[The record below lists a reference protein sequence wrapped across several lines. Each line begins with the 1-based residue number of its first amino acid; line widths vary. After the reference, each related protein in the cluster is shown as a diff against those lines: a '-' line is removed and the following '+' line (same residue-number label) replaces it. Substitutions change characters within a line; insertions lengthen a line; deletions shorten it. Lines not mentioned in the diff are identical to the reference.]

1 MAQGLETLARS
12 DGTIETFYV
21 PAFRINLRSGNPD
34 ATNAPSTEL
43 PLTVV
48 RDVIRVSYHDSLK
61 EIDGFELTVNNW
73 DASTRQFKYVGLPN
87 ELAATPPAEAQYFE
101 PGRMLELYM
110 GYEGDLHLM
119 MIGQITAL
127 EPDYPS
133 SGSPTLT
140 VRGLNVLHRF
150 RKTQHTYSWFGK
162 RDSEIAQEIGQNS
175 VSDSKP
181 GLGMTVEIDDNALSA
196 EKPEDVIFMNNQF
209 DIVFLLE
216 RARRRGYSLFLQE
229 QSTGTN
235 GQIQRSLFFGPS
247 TNDPDI
253 IYALEWGK
261 SLVQFKPTL
270 TTARQVSQVTVRG
283 WNRRTAKPIVGI
295 AKWGDPGI
303 TMNRDQ
309 QAVALAVQGSTEVV
323 ADRPVYTEAEAK
335 ALAKDILIRQLK
347 EMVKATGST
356 VGLASLRAGRVVTIT
371 NLGDRFDGDYYVT
384 DTSHTVGDDGYR
396 TTFTARRETE
406 GGGT

>member
-48 RDVIRVSYHDSLK
+48 RDIIRVSYHDSLK

-73 DASTRQFKYVGLPN
+73 DASARKFKYVGLPN

-162 RDSEIAQEIGQNS
+162 RDSEIAREIGQNS

-229 QSTGTN
+229 QSAN
-235 GQIQRSLFFGPS
+235 GQIQRSLLFGPS
-247 TNDPDI
+247 TNEPDI
-253 IYALEWGK
+253 TYALEWGK

-270 TTARQVSQVTVRG
+270 TTARQISQVTVRG

-309 QAVALAVQGSTEVV
+309 QAVALAVQGNTEVV

-347 EMVKATGST
+347 EMVKANGAT
-356 VGLASLRAGRVVTIT
+356 VGLPSLRAGRVVTIT

-406 GGGT
+406 GGET